1 MLSTGNE
8 RMIFL
13 LRNKLLRKDSRVKLK
28 DDKFG
33 EYLIKDIRIQNN
45 KYYFLTQNTRS
56 GQLKR
61 VPQEYIISI
70 DDMNIDR
77 IIDAY
82 NYDEEVKTIEIDFE
96 TDVITDL
103 FGKEEGFIGD
113 IYLED
118 GMKFILH
125 KDKSPRLCN
134 RILTVRID
142 DNGIKLIAP
151 RGRPRKNS

>member
-1 MLSTGNE
+1 
-8 RMIFL
+8 MIFL

-33 EYLIKDIRIQNN
+33 EYLIKDIRIQNH
-45 KYYFLTQNTRS
+45 KYYFLTQNIRS

-96 TDVITDL
+96 TGNILEITITKNKYL
-103 FGKEEGFIGD
+103 FGFGETKLNIPWKKIEKIGGEV
-113 IYLED
+113 IIVNVSNE
-118 GMKFILH
+118 
-125 KDKSPRLCN
+125 
-134 RILTVRID
+134 
-142 DNGIKLIAP
+142 
-151 RGRPRKNS
+151 